1 LPSFTYK
8 YAAQSSFRRTIVIL
22 FATSR
27 RKTACHSLISFT
39 LPYLNSMTDQTTYTG
54 THDAFAKSDRPLKPA
69 LLRGWKRVCPNCGSG
84 PILSGYLKV
93 HDTCSVCSEEF
104 HHHRADDGPAYVTIL
119 IAGHLLAPL
128 IMIAFE
134 MFRPDPIVLSLV
146 FILFF
151 VALALFLL
159 PRIKGAFIALQ
170 WAKRMHGFSGKSA
183 KTVAK

>member
-1 LPSFTYK
+1 MPSFTYK

-134 MFRPDPIVLSLV
+134 MFRPDPIILSLV